1 MNGSERI
8 KASFAAGFSVEVIES
23 KFARRSAVRSGA
35 WLGLLGAKGD
45 DKVARSMARATKAK
59 IKMTLD
65 LRSIVFDAVMR
76 EDAA

>member
-1 MNGSERI
+1 MQVDRSLSRGSLHRQ
-8 KASFAAGFSVEVIES
+8 
-23 KFARRSAVRSGA
+23 VRSC
-35 WLGLLGAKGD
+35 AKGD

-76 EDAA
+76 KDAA